1 MHKKCVKIT
10 IKILACLFLFYCTFL
25 VFMCVLF
32 GFAGH
37 TFGTNTPIK
46 SIGGCCCDDGGISL
60 T

>member
-1 MHKKCVKIT
+1 MCQNYNKNISMS
-10 IKILACLFLFYCTFL
+10 LSFLLYFFL